1 MTTTLIEAR
10 DIIYCWPSSLQG
22 LAGASIE
29 LKAGQRV
36 ALLGATGSGKSTLL
50 LHLNGLLQPSGGL
63 VRHRGIPIKYDDVG
77 LRTLRSAVGLVF
89 QNPDD
94 QLFGGSVLQDA
105 AFGPLNMGLNQT
117 DARERAR
124 EALAALHIG
133 DLEAR
138 SVAQLSFGQ
147 RKLVAIAGV
156 LAMRPNV
163 LILDEPTAGLDHQA
177 TRKLMSLLETFS
189 SANHTI
195 LISTHDIFLVESWAN
210 SVCVLEQGATVFSG
224 IPQKL
229 LADRDLL
236 VRAGLPTDRIDAR

>member
-1 MTTTLIEAR
+1 MTETLIEAR
-10 DIIYCWPSSLQG
+10 DIIFCWPASLQG

-29 LKAGQRV
+29 LKAGQRT

-63 VRHRGIPIKYDDVG
+63 VRHRGVPINYDDAS

-124 EALAALHIG
+124 EALASLHIG
-133 DLEAR
+133 DLETR
-138 SVAQLSFGQ
+138 SIGQLSFGQ

-163 LILDEPTAGLDHQA
+163 LMLDEPTAGLDHQA

-189 SANHTI
+189 SANHAI
-195 LISTHDIFLVESWAN
+195 LISTHDIFLAESWAN
-210 SVCVLEQGATVFSG
+210 SVCVLERGTTVFSG
-224 IPQKL
+224 MPETL
-229 LADRDLL
+229 LGDRDLL
-236 VRAGLPTDRIDAR
+236 KRAGLPTGRMGLA